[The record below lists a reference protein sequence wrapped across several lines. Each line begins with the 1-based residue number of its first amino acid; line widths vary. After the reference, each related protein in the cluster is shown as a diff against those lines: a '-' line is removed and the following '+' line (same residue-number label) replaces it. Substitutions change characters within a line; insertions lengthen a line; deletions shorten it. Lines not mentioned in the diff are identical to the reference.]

1 LNFRYLVAALYLLG
15 HPLRGRL
22 GVLGALNIGRYIK
35 GYSDV
40 LSLYIILS
48 ESFTRHELPAL
59 LGTPLVYGHMEK
71 KLANETCDVRVWCIG
86 YFYKNGSFIE
96 GCAGVAVHQISGSGF
111 GHKILGLAGVFTAKL
126 SALFAALRHI
136 AEIIQPLERCVFLL
150 IA

>member
-71 KLANETCDVRVWCIG
+71 KLANETCDVRVYGASVI
-86 YFYKNGSFIE
+86 FIRM
-96 GCAGVAVHQISGSGF
+96 
-111 GHKILGLAGVFTAKL
+111 
-126 SALFAALRHI
+126 ALLLRVVRALLFI
-136 AEIIQPLERCVFLL
+136 K
-150 IA
+150 